1 MHRRGNKSKKVPNV
15 RLRPA
20 AADAMARARASPEP
34 TSCWAEDSQI
44 VGSDDTVM
52 IGGSCPRPF
61 RNVVV
66 CATGVVD
73 KPALFKLALELG
85 ATSVSAFTDRVT
97 HLVAENH
104 GGAKYQCALERKIP
118 ILLPSWITESHRIWQ
133 HGDDVDLAQSIAS
146 HRLPVFSGVTL
157 CISGIP
163 DIVQRTKI
171 NKALTAAG
179 GTYVK
184 NLERPIRVTHLLCS
198 GEAETEKMRYAEK
211 FNRAGEADPPI
222 QLVWD
227 EWFWDSLEY
236 GGRFDEAAYHAR
248 LPRPEGRSTDA
259 HPVPNSHPNAPSH
272 AQTHVPSAFDEEEDE
287 FAPIARV
294 PAQTLQLWGSL
305 LKARGYEVDRARG
318 SVVLS
323 PGKAREMVVR
333 RDSASA
339 GDFTAAEA
347 QGAQVQRGAGA
358 GGNGSLLSS
367 FRRAQSNSMVV
378 VPRDDPGA
386 GPSRM
391 PFGRSATT
399 GNLGSG
405 ARSAAGPSRA
415 KSLGQQR
422 TMEAPHASADAP
434 STVFAGLRFLLRGE
448 TDTATVRDAIEKA
461 GGAVVRGEDV
471 DYIIVRLV
479 SGSALYR
486 ADPSLSARARYRTEC
501 WLEQCACMDRVC
513 APDEHASFVP
523 LGVPLPVPGADRI
536 TLSFSGLEVSEACWV
551 RRLLKALGITLAPAF
566 SRHSTH
572 LLCPSGVGP
581 KSVRARQWGVPVVD
595 MGWLAAMTRTGAVPP
610 VHAFLVAPAEGEDVP
625 APMPEVRSGKGKGK
639 EREKVQEQDKE
650 RVDDPMQMQDITN
663 SYDSQES
670 PPRDREREGGF
681 FLPPPP
687 PARDTELV
695 FGQPDASLGPPATPT
710 PPKKQLLRRNTTG
723 TPSRS
728 RSRPTT
734 PLALVAHAVPA
745 PVLTQS
751 STASSTSAS
760 ASASHSNGKGNG
772 LVRRVTNPPGP
783 VRRDTAAASTRRNP
797 TTSSSPAR
805 VPSSTSPS
813 PMRRGVSVSPP
824 KIPDHRTK
832 ALQESIVSLLGK
844 RPATPEESDV
854 FAGRPG
860 KRGRPHRSKPQ
871 SRQPSDA
878 LPVHAP
884 VEEEPRSVFG
894 ARSLS
899 PDPDGDGEGLSLMS
913 GADEQSL
920 RVMYEDPGQRAE
932 LRRLASLIGEP
943 MEGEGA
949 ETRKRPRRSI
959 RRGVS

>member
-20 AADAMARARASPEP
+20 AADAMARAHAPPEP

-73 KPALFKLALELG
+73 KPSLFKLALELG

-97 HLVAENH
+97 HLVAETP

-118 ILLPSWITESHRIWQ
+118 ILSPSWITESHRIWQ
-133 HGDDVDLAQSIAS
+133 HGDDVDPAQSVAS
-146 HRLPVFSGVTL
+146 HRLPVFSDVTL

-211 FNRAGEADPPI
+211 FNLAGEADPPI
-222 QLVWD
+222 QLVWN

-236 GGRFDEAAYHAR
+236 GGRFDEAAYHAQ

-272 AQTHVPSAFDEEEDE
+272 AQTHIPSAFDKEDHE
-287 FAPIARV
+287 FAPIARI

-339 GDFTAAEA
+339 GDFAAVDA
-347 QGAQVQRGAGA
+347 PGAQAPHGAGGA

-378 VPRDDPGA
+378 IPRDNPGA

-405 ARSAAGPSRA
+405 TRSPSRA
-415 KSLGQQR
+415 NSLGQQR
-422 TMEAPHASADAP
+422 TMEDAPPASADAP
-434 STVFAGLRFLLRGE
+434 STVFAGLRFMLRGE
-448 TDTATVRDAIEKA
+448 TDTATIRDAIEKA
-461 GGAVVRGEDV
+461 GSAVVVRGEDV

-486 ADPSLSARARYRTEC
+486 ADPSLSARAGYRTEC

-566 SRHSTH
+566 SRRLTH

-595 MGWLAAMTRTGAVPP
+595 MGWLAAMARIGAVPP
-610 VHAFLVAPAEGEDVP
+610 VHAFLVAPAEGEVVP
-625 APMPEVRSGKGKGK
+625 APVLEVRNGKSKGK
-639 EREKVQEQDKE
+639 ERETIQEQDKE
-650 RVDDPMQMQDITN
+650 RVDDAMQMQDITN
-663 SYDSQES
+663 SYDSQEP
-670 PPRDREREGGF
+670 PPRDREHEGGF

-687 PARDTELV
+687 PVRDTELV
-695 FGQPDASLGPPATPT
+695 FGQPDASFGPPPSPS
-710 PPKKQLLRRNTTG
+710 PPKKQLPRRNTTG

-728 RSRPTT
+728 RSRPAT
-734 PLALVAHAVPA
+734 PLVLVAHAVPA

-751 STASSTSAS
+751 STASSMSGSPSAG
-760 ASASHSNGKGNG
+760 HSNSKSKG

-783 VRRDTAAASTRRNP
+783 VRRDAAAASTRRP
-797 TTSSSPAR
+797 PPASSSPAR

-844 RPATPEESDV
+844 RPATPEESDI

-860 KRGRPHRSKPQ
+860 KR
-871 SRQPSDA
+871 A
-878 LPVHAP
+878 LH
-884 VEEEPRSVFG
+884 S
-894 ARSLS
+894 
-899 PDPDGDGEGLSLMS
+899 GLGPLWS
-913 GADEQSL
+913 ATEQ
-920 RVMYEDPGQRAE
+920 
-932 LRRLASLIGEP
+932 
-943 MEGEGA
+943 
-949 ETRKRPRRSI
+949 
-959 RRGVS
+959 